1 MTIKMLHASVID
13 SERQFAF
20 AEFAEDEV
28 DLSTVGGR
36 QLRTPGSALSDPTS
50 AALTAS
56 DASI

>member
-1 MTIKMLHASVID
+1 MLHASVID
-13 SERQFAF
+13 SEGQFAF
-20 AEFAEDEV
+20 EEFAEDEV